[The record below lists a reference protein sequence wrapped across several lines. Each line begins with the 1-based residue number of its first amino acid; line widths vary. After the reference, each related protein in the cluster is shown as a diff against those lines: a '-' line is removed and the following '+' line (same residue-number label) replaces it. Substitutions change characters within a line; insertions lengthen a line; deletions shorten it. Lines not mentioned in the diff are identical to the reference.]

1 MPSMLV
7 SNVSVQVLAAAN
19 LDLQPPAG
27 QGWVL
32 REFSSDVPFVGD
44 QADLA
49 VGIIDAPV
57 VHTLANIIQDPTDRA
72 DKGLRPKEI
81 YITNGNHVQFT
92 NTGANAYIGYTGERV
107 DPNMIITDIV
117 TCPTGGLGYVDIQPP
132 AGETWRITE
141 FGAELYDAGTDNP
154 EVTVAITNG
163 TIFDAVIL
171 QELCDRAQVKALDW
185 IIDNNIYLRV
195 TNTAAAADVDVAF
208 CGVLFPFA
216 SIGSIQ
222 EVAGSAT
229 LDIQPPAGQQ
239 WLVTEIGAEEWTGV
253 PGAAD
258 VPNITVSLYDGTN
271 LSDILEFGA
280 PSLAWNRKLNIQ
292 IDNDTYLRITE
303 VSTNVNEVGI
313 LGYLERSYS

>member
-7 SNVSVQVLAAAN
+7 SNVSVQVLAAAT

-27 QGWVL
+27 QGWLL
-32 REFSSDVPFVGD
+32 REFMSDVAFVGN

-57 VHTLANIIQDPTDRA
+57 VHTLANIIQDPTNRA

-81 YITNGNHVQFT
+81 YITNADHIQFT

-107 DPNMIITDIV
+107 DPNLIITDMV

-132 AGETWRITE
+132 AGQTWRITE

-154 EVTVAITNG
+154 EVTVGIIDG
-163 TIFDAVIL
+163 TLVASVIV
-171 QELCDRAQVKALDW
+171 EERCDRGWNKALDW

-195 TNTAAAADVDVAF
+195 TNSAAADVDIAY
-208 CGVLFPFA
+208 CGVLFPYT

-222 EVAGSAT
+222 DVVGSAT

-239 WLVTEIGAEEWTGV
+239 WVITEIAAETWTGV

-271 LSDILEFGA
+271 LSDVLEPLA
-280 PSLAWNRKLNIQ
+280 SLAWNRKLHLH
-292 IDNDTYLRITE
+292 IDNATYLRITE
-303 VSTNVNEVGI
+303 ESTANNEVGL
-313 LGYLERSYS
+313 LGYLQRSYS